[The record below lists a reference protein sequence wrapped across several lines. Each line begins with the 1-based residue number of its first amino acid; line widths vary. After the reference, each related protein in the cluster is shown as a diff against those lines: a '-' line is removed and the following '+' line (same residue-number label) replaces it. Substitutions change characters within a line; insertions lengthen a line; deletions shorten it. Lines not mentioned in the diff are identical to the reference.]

1 MSKRALPVAL
11 VFLLAGAGSGM
22 AQGVQVD
29 LVPYAGLYVAATS
42 LAEFTVTDPDVGIK
56 VGQEPAFLL
65 GGRVDLWLARDFG
78 IEGNFAYA
86 FSNAKL
92 EAEDASGTTNL
103 CDDPDEDCSAYVWV
117 AGASVLYRFL
127 YPEGASYSI
136 YMSAGLSL
144 IGRGGNFWS
153 DVDGTTDIGGT
164 FGVGFTQNF
173 SKRVGVRV
181 NAEYYIYSFK
191 LTATDENIGNI
202 DTDSKLQ
209 SDLVLSAALAVHLG
223 S

>member
-1 MSKRALPVAL
+1 MIKRVLPAALLIV
-11 VFLLAGAGSGM
+11 LAGGGNAA

-42 LAEFTVTDPDVGIK
+42 LAEFSVTDPDAQIK
-56 VGQEPAFLL
+56 VGQEPALLL

-92 EAEDASGTTNL
+92 EAEDGSVTTNL
-103 CDDPDEDCSAYVWV
+103 CDADEDCSANVWL
-117 AGASVLYRFL
+117 AGASAIYRFL

-136 YMSAGLSL
+136 YMSVGLSV

-153 DVDGTTDIGGT
+153 DVDGTTDFGGT
-164 FGVGFTQNF
+164 FGVGFTQDF
-173 SKRVGVRV
+173 SSQVGVRV

-191 LTATDENIGNI
+191 LKATDEDIGTI
-202 DTDSKLQ
+202 ETDSKLQ

>member
-1 MSKRALPVAL
+1 LIKRALPAAL
-11 VFLLAGAGSGM
+11 LILLTGGGSAVG
-22 AQGVQVD
+22 QGVQVD

-42 LAEFTVTDPDVGIK
+42 LAEFSVTDPDLQIQI
-56 VGQEPAFLL
+56 GQEPALL
-65 GGRVDLWLARDFG
+65 VGGRVDLWFARDFG
-78 IEGNFAYA
+78 IEGNFGYA

-92 EAEDASGTTNL
+92 EADDGSGTTNL

-117 AGASVLYRFL
+117 AGASAIYRFL

-136 YMSAGLSL
+136 YMSAGLSV
-144 IGRGGNFWS
+144 IGRGGTFWS
-153 DVDGTTDIGGT
+153 DVDGTTDFGGT
-164 FGVGFTQNF
+164 FGVGFTQDF
-173 SKRVGVRV
+173 SQRVGVRV

-191 LTATDENIGNI
+191 LTATDEDIGTI

-209 SDLVLSAALAVHLG
+209 SDLVLSAALAFHLG